1 MKELII
7 FEQPER
13 ANVETPT
20 KPFWGTRDLHVIE
33 PLSDGLQFL
42 AILTLSLATY
52 PPRAPTVSSTLIP
65 QQLPDMAGLRFL
77 GSFPV
82 PPSCPAACLLCFPGE
97 GHGSPPVS
105 YLSVPISST
114 CSPQSSSRFPLLFS
128 AHRRSDYLTP
138 HLFPSYSKTCH
149 RDLNTP
155 PPLSPP

>member
-1 MKELII
+1 MKGLII
-7 FEQPER
+7 LEQPER

-33 PLSDGLQFL
+33 PLSDGLQVL

-105 YLSVPISST
+105 YLPVPISST
-114 CSPQSSSRFPLLFS
+114 CSPQSSSRFPFFFFS
-128 AHRRSDYLTP
+128 ALTA
-138 HLFPSYSKTCH
+138 KVTI
-149 RDLNTP
+149 
-155 PPLSPP
+155 